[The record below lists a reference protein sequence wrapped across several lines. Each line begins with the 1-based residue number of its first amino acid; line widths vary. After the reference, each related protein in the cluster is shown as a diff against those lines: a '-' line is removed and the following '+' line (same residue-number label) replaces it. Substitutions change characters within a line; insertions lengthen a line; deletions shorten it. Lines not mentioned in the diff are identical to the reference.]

1 VNENTLIIFKCSN
14 LSALFLLIFAT
25 MVSAETLPVDEV
37 KVVGNAEI
45 IQSDHNVARQNAIAD
60 ALKQAEESIGVHL
73 DYSAPLVQ
81 FGEDSGS
88 QIVRTTHSLSNYR
101 VVKEWESEN
110 FYHVELM
117 VKGLTK
123 PAAIS
128 GVKKKI
134 LFLQFEANNSL
145 QLDDIRNPY
154 SELPKWLA
162 YRLEARG
169 GVISSYINGILPK
182 ESDALR
188 REAAVKL
195 AKETGA
201 QFIVAGMIE
210 EAGIVNEGF
219 RFFSVRHFR
228 LRITLYDGI
237 TGATLTSFVSNESA
251 NGRLEIGDDKSFG
264 GGAFLATESGNAI
277 NRLANLVVTRIESA
291 IECLPFST
299 RIVRVDKDLI
309 YLDAGATSRL
319 EVGDKL
325 TVFSV
330 DTHFPLAT
338 LGVAEEPIASINLVV
353 IQPLFSTA
361 SLDQKYKEVE
371 IKAGNIARIELS
383 QNSSGN
389 LSCLK

>member
-37 KVVGNAEI
+37 KVVGKAENI
-45 IQSDHNVARQNAIAD
+45 LADLDATRQNAIAD

-228 LRITLYDGI
+228 LRITLYDGL

-251 NGRLEIGDDKSFG
+251 NGRLEIGDNKSFG

-291 IECLPFST
+291 IECLPVST
-299 RIVRVDKDLI
+299 RILHVDKDLI